1 MMTPAVQLETTHVV
15 YHLLPLTIH
24 PVAIKR
30 DKCSLSG
37 KLTYQVLSSD
47 TERKLLH
54 PREWMFCSFLAAS
67 EVVVGE
73 GESSKLFCPG
83 RRRGLKFILMEEAEA
98 TSQSDPLNVS

>member
-37 KLTYQVLSSD
+37 KVTYQVLSSD

-83 RRRGLKFILMEEAEA
+83 NPAGDED
-98 TSQSDPLNVS
+98 SSSY